1 MSTKVLIF
9 QNKKLTERLEIL
21 KQDEERLRERL
32 DDVKKKRDSDFEI
45 LSIINRHWTQLDEE
59 VSIMQQSYVDGGV
72 EGEFGDQSDTALSYL
87 EHLSQLGPE
96 QMKQEVAKRVAN
108 SKQFIQKLLSYM
120 EKARCFPPRQIK
132 RVTSKSL
139 QTIADLD
146 VGAGQMETDES
157 KEDTSDVIKGLWQ
170 NAFFTYVSF

>member
-9 QNKKLTERLEIL
+9 QNKKLSERLEIL
-21 KQDEERLRERL
+21 KLDEERLRERL

-59 VSIMQQSYVDGGV
+59 LSIMQQSYIDGVV

-87 EHLSQLGPE
+87 EHLSQLEPD
-96 QMKQEVAKRVAN
+96 QMKQEVAKRVTN
-108 SKQFIQKLLSYM
+108 SKQCIKKLLSYM

-132 RVTSKSL
+132 TVTSKSM
-139 QTIADLD
+139 QTIAELEMQTE
-146 VGAGQMETDES
+146 QMETDEQKDDS
-157 KEDTSDVIKGLWQ
+157 SDAPKGL
-170 NAFFTYVSF
+170 YCH